1 MEHSTTPSV
10 NLCTNIFFKIFGFK
24 SCYISLSKKVV
35 NSSRERGVIIE
46 WTCSSRKK
54 ILGKMHDS
62 RHQAFIWSKL
72 LATTSVFE
80 KKKQAIPASLR
91 QIKHNFKI
99 RNHYL
104 SRIFYIAKMALGSTQ
119 CTLTPRIFG
128 YSPVLTLCHYF
139 MSVSKHTLLPPKKLS
154 VRIDFCSQLLLYIK
168 SSAQ

>member
-72 LATTSVFE
+72 LATTSVFD

-104 SRIFYIAKMALGSTQ
+104 SRIFYIAKMALGSTHHGIVLSIVFWFNNCQ
-119 CTLTPRIFG
+119 LTFKI
-128 YSPVLTLCHYF
+128 
-139 MSVSKHTLLPPKKLS
+139 
-154 VRIDFCSQLLLYIK
+154 IK
-168 SSAQ
+168 IGKNLGRNGKTIGF

>member
-72 LATTSVFE
+72 LATTSVFD

-104 SRIFYIAKMALGSTQ
+104 GYFILLKWPWVPTFHRFLVQQLSTHFQNHKKWQKSGKKWKNNRI
-119 CTLTPRIFG
+119 LTI
-128 YSPVLTLCHYF
+128 
-139 MSVSKHTLLPPKKLS
+139 
-154 VRIDFCSQLLLYIK
+154 
-168 SSAQ
+168 